1 MEKTSCETY
10 NQGKCKMECSA
21 CSVYGYENG
30 TDADFDRYAVQ
41 VQNGEG
47 YYDECGKF
55 HYYAKER
62 FD

>member
-1 MEKTSCETY
+1 
-10 NQGKCKMECSA
+10 MECSA

-55 HYYAKER
+55 HYYVKER